1 MTFKTY
7 LINKALIVYIQIK
20 KLDLIENNGWYEAS
34 VNLKDEIAMLQVE
47 GDTVI
52 NILISVDGED
62 WVTHTS
68 DIVVNGIEIINL
80 VNAKFMMY
88 LKIQSQNNVEINLLN

>member
-1 MTFKTY
+1 MT
-7 LINKALIVYIQIK
+7 
-20 KLDLIENNGWYEAS
+20 KLELIENNGLFEAV
-34 VNLKDEIAMLQVE
+34 VNLKSEKAMVQVE
-47 GDTVI
+47 GDTTI

-68 DIVVNGIEIINL
+68 DIAISGIDIINL

-88 LKIQSQNNVEINLLN
+88 LKIQSTNNVEINLLD

>member
-1 MTFKTY
+1 M
-7 LINKALIVYIQIK
+7 K

-68 DIVVNGIEIINL
+68 DIVVSGIEIINL